1 MRKQTAVILT
11 WAMVAAG
18 AVTACGQSGSS
29 TAVTAAAETENET
42 EGAKVPETRTV
53 MDAEGNEVTIPYEV
67 TKAAPSIGAF
77 AQVTEMLAPG
87 KISATSTAQISDYFK
102 EIFPDYV
109 ESNPNNY
116 DTGSVED
123 LIASGTQVVYGAS
136 TIYSEEQLAQLDAA
150 GIAHVSVSNLSD
162 SAGMME
168 SYRLIGEILGEDAA
182 ERAEEFCAY
191 WQGSI
196 DDCQDRTKDL
206 SDEERVKV
214 LRLSVSGGAYS
225 TVNNTDIFTSIV
237 KEAGGINVAADYQTE
252 SADGS
257 ITGEKGG
264 NDNGGA
270 GSSKAGSGNGENS
283 SGNNGR
289 AGGETGGQSSRGN
302 GGKRA
307 AGGPNSGLSLDA
319 EQIIAWDPE
328 VIIGMNKEG
337 VEAIL
342 SDPALANVKAVR
354 EGKVYNTPQGIY
366 LWGVR
371 SGENAMMTPWLG
383 TILYPDLFADVD
395 MEQVVM
401 DFFKEWYHTDIDA
414 ATAQSILE
422 GK

>member
-29 TAVTAAAETENET
+29 TTVTAAAETENAAEAAHAAET
-42 EGAKVPETRTV
+42 ENAAETEREAETETLKEGDNGAEEGAKVPETRTV
-53 MDAEGNEVTIPYEV
+53 IDAEGNEVTIPYEV

-87 KISATSTAQISDYFK
+87 KISAASTAQISDYFK

-252 SADGS
+252 SA
-257 ITGEKGG
+257 
-264 NDNGGA
+264 
-270 GSSKAGSGNGENS
+270 
-283 SGNNGR
+283 
-289 AGGETGGQSSRGN
+289 GGETGGQSSGGN

-342 SDPALANVKAVR
+342 SDPALANVKAVK

-401 DFFKEWYHTDIDA
+401 DFFKEWYHTDIDSA
-414 ATAQSILE
+414 AAQSILE